1 MCINENNLNMH
12 FKKKYTSY
20 IRTRTNVRRTRDDT
34 HKHTHTQFYHI
45 KSPSS
50 SSLSFPSMLDTT
62 ASLTFLIF
70 SPSLTPA
77 D

>member
-1 MCINENNLNMH
+1 MCINENNLNTH
-12 FKKKYTSY
+12 FKKKY

-34 HKHTHTQFYHI
+34 QTQTHTQFYHI

-62 ASLTFLIF
+62 AASLTLLIF
-70 SPSLTPA
+70 SPSFTPV

>member
-1 MCINENNLNMH
+1 MCINENNLNTH
-12 FKKKYTSY
+12 FKKIY

-34 HKHTHTQFYHI
+34 QTQTHTQFYHI

-62 ASLTFLIF
+62 ASLTLLIF
-70 SPSLTPA
+70 SPSLTPV